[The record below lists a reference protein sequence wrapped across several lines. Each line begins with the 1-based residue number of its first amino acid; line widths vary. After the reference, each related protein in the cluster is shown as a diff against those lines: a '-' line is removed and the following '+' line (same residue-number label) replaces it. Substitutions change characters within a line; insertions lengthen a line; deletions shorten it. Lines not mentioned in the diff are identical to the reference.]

1 MNQMIKPK
9 KKRKTILSYMKRH
22 WAMYIFAIVM
32 LAAVIGLK
40 AVMPRVTERIINEG
54 LAPGI
59 SSMDE
64 RMDIVLP
71 LLLTVLLMGIIRAVA
86 NFFKEYTADKIGVY
100 IGRDMRRD
108 MFAHVT
114 GLSMNYHNKTN
125 TGELMARLKDD
136 VDRVWFVLG
145 FAGVLTV
152 ECIVHTITTLVC
164 MFNYSPLLT
173 LVPIVFMIIVGI
185 VALGME
191 KGLDK
196 AFSDLSEVN
205 AELTTV
211 AQENLAGVRTV
222 KAFSRE
228 GHEIIK
234 FRQKNRKYFETSQ
247 VLAKV
252 FRKYYPYINVIG
264 SLLTVLVTVLGAV
277 LVLSEK
283 GYLSLGFLEPIA
295 GNMDEGK
302 LIAFVSYATEIIWP
316 MECLG
321 WLANEIASA
330 LASAKKLNAILGEKS
345 DITDPEDPVTLAEV
359 KGDLEFRNVSF
370 EPEGKTVLKNVS
382 FSVPQGSTLGIMGM
396 TGSGKSSIINLAE
409 RFYDVTDGEITLDGV
424 DIRKLELKTVR
435 GSMAAVMQDVFL
447 FSDTI
452 AENIKLGTDG
462 KLSQEDMEKAAK
474 DAGAAEFIDKLS
486 ERYETVVGERGVGL
500 SGGQK
505 QRISI
510 ARALSKKPKILILDD
525 ATSALDM
532 ETEYEIQQ
540 SLDKLSGC
548 SKIIVA
554 HRISA
559 VKDADEIIVLD
570 GGSIAER
577 GTHSEL
583 MKKRGMYFNT
593 YVAQYNTEED
603 MVERSEV

>member
-1 MNQMIKPK
+1 MSVEKPQK
-9 KKRKTILSYMKRH
+9 KKTILSYMKRH
-22 WAMYIFAIVM
+22 WLMYLVAIIM
-32 LAAVIGLK
+32 LAFVIGLK
-40 AVMPRVTERIINEG
+40 AYIPQVTERVINEG
-54 LAPGI
+54 LSPELTTTEQRL
-59 SSMDE
+59 SVVM
-64 RMDIVLP
+64 P
-71 LLLTVLLMGIIRAVA
+71 LLMIMLTMGIVRAIA
-86 NFFKEYTADKIGVY
+86 NYFKEFISDKIGVY

-108 MFAHVT
+108 LFAHVS
-114 GLSMNYHNKTN
+114 GLSMNYYNKTN
-125 TGELMARLKDD
+125 TGELMARIKDD
-136 VDRVWFVLG
+136 VDKVWFVLG

-152 ECIVHTITTLVC
+152 ECIIHTITTLAC
-164 MFNYSPLLT
+164 MFSYSPLLT
-173 LVPIVFMIIVGI
+173 LLPIIFMVIVGF
-185 VALGME
+185 VALKME
-191 KGLDK
+191 KSLDK

-234 FRQKNRKYFETSQ
+234 FRQKNKKYYDTSL

-264 SLLTVLVTVLGAV
+264 ALLTVLVTVLGAV
-277 LVLSEK
+277 LVLSER
-283 GYLSLGFLEPIA
+283 GYLSLGFLEHIA
-295 GNMDEGK
+295 GDMNEGK

-321 WLANEIASA
+321 WLANEIASS
-330 LASAKKLNAILGEKS
+330 LASAKKLNKIFNEES
-345 DITDPEDPVTLAEV
+345 DITDPENPVIIDEV
-359 KGDLEFRNVSF
+359 KGDLVFNNVSF
-370 EPEGKTVLKNVS
+370 RPEEKNVLENVS
-382 FSVPQGSTLGIMGM
+382 FTLPHGRTLGIMGM

-424 DIRKLELKTVR
+424 DIRNLSLKTLR

-452 AENIKLGTDG
+452 EENIKLGSDG
-462 KLSQEDMEKAAK
+462 KLTQEEMEEAARN
-474 DAGAAEFIDKLS
+474 AGASEFIDKLT
-486 ERYETVVGERGVGL
+486 ERYDTVIGERGVGL

-510 ARALSKKPKILILDD
+510 ARALAKKPKILILDD

-540 SLDKLSGC
+540 SLDRLSGC

-570 GGSIAER
+570 SGRIAER

-583 MKKRGMYFNT
+583 MKKRGMYFDT

-603 MVERSEV
+603 MVERSEA

>member
-1 MNQMIKPK
+1 MNRKVKSK
-9 KKRKTILSYMKRH
+9 KKTIFSYMAKH
-22 WAMYIFAIVM
+22 WAMYLFSFAM
-32 LAAVIGLK
+32 LALLIGLK
-40 AVMPRVTERIINEG
+40 AVMPRVTERIVNEG
-54 LAPGI
+54 LSPEL
-59 SSMDE
+59 SSME
-64 RMDIVLP
+64 ARMGVVIP
-71 LLLTVLLMGIIRAVA
+71 LLITVLVMGIIRAIA
-86 NFFKEYTADKIGVY
+86 TYLKEYSSDKIGVY

-108 MFAHVT
+108 LFSHVS

-136 VDRVWFVLG
+136 VDKVWFVLG

-152 ECIVHTITTLVC
+152 ECIVHTITTLAC
-164 MFNYSPLLT
+164 MFSYSPLLT
-173 LVPIVFMIIVGI
+173 LVPIVFMVIVGV
-185 VALGME
+185 VALRME
-191 KGLDK
+191 KRLDK
-196 AFSDLSEVN
+196 AFSNLSEVN

-228 GHEIIK
+228 GHEILK
-234 FRQKNRKYFETSQ
+234 FRQKNNKYYETSL

-277 LVLSEK
+277 LVLSER
-283 GYLSLGFLEPIA
+283 GYLSLGFLESFA
-295 GNMDEGK
+295 GDMDEGK

-330 LASAKKLNAILGEKS
+330 LASAKKLNAIFNERS
-345 DITDPEDPVTLAEV
+345 DITDPKDPVVLSEI
-359 KGDLEFRNVSF
+359 KGDLAFNNVSF
-370 EPEGKTVLKNVS
+370 KPDGKTVLENVS

-396 TGSGKSSIINLAE
+396 TGSGKSTIINLAE

-424 DIRKLELKTVR
+424 DIRKLTLKTVR
-435 GSMAAVMQDVFL
+435 NSMAAVMQDVFL

-452 AENIKLGTDG
+452 AENIKLGSDG
-462 KLSQEDMEKAAK
+462 KLTQEEMEAASR
-474 DAGAAEFIDKLS
+474 DAGASEFIDKLT
-486 ERYETVVGERGVGL
+486 ERYDTVIGERGVGL

-510 ARALSKKPKILILDD
+510 ARALAKKPKILILDD

-532 ETEYEIQQ
+532 ETEYEIQR

-570 GGSIAER
+570 NGRVAER
-577 GTHSEL
+577 GNHSQL
-583 MKKRGMYFNT
+583 MKQRGMYFST
-593 YVAQYNTEED
+593 YKAQYNTEED
-603 MVERSEV
+603 MVERSDT

>member
-1 MNQMIKPK
+1 MSNEKTQ
-9 KKRKTILSYMKRH
+9 KKRTIFSYMKRH
-22 WAMYIFAIVM
+22 WAMYLFAVVM
-32 LAAVIGLK
+32 LAFVIGLK
-40 AVMPRVTERIINEG
+40 ALMPQVTERIVNEG
-54 LAPGI
+54 L
-59 SSMDE
+59 SSEITTMEE
-64 RMDIVLP
+64 RMKVVMP
-71 LLLTVLLMGIIRAVA
+71 LLLIMLIMGIVRAVA
-86 NFFKEYTADKIGVY
+86 NYFKEYTSDKIGVN
-100 IGRDMRRD
+100 IGKDMRRD
-108 MFAHVT
+108 LFSHVT
-114 GLSMNYHNKTN
+114 GLSQNYYNKTN
-125 TGELMARLKDD
+125 TGELMARIKDD
-136 VDRVWFVLG
+136 VDKVWFVLG

-152 ECIVHTITTLVC
+152 ECVIHTVTTLAC
-164 MFNYSPLLT
+164 MFSYSPLLT
-173 LVPIVFMIIVGI
+173 IVPIIFMVIVGF
-185 VALGME
+185 VALKME
-191 KGLDK
+191 KSLDK

-234 FRQKNRKYFETSQ
+234 FRSKNRKYYDTSM

-264 SLLTVLVTVLGAV
+264 SLLTLLVTVLGAV
-277 LVLSEK
+277 LVLSER
-283 GYLSLGFLEPIA
+283 GYLSLGFLDAIA
-295 GNMDEGK
+295 GDMDEGK

-321 WLANEIASA
+321 WLSNEIASS
-330 LASAKKLNAILGEKS
+330 LASAKKLNTIFNEVP
-345 DITDPEDPVTLAEV
+345 DITDPENPVELQEV
-359 KGDLEFRNVSF
+359 KGDIEFKNVSF
-370 EPEGKTVLKNVS
+370 KPEGKTVLENVS
-382 FSVPQGSTLGIMGM
+382 FKLPQGATLGIMGM
-396 TGSGKSSIINLAE
+396 TGSGKSTIINLAE
-409 RFYDVTDGEITLDGV
+409 RFYDVTDGSITLDGV
-424 DIRKLELKTVR
+424 DIRDLRLKTLR
-435 GSMAAVMQDVFL
+435 QSMAAVMQDVFL

-452 AENIKLGTDG
+452 AENIKLGSDG
-462 KLSQEDMEKAAK
+462 KLTQEEMEEAAR
-474 DAGAAEFIDKLS
+474 DAGASEFIDKLT
-486 ERYETVVGERGVGL
+486 ERYETVIGERGVGL

-510 ARALSKKPKILILDD
+510 ARALAKKPKILILDD

-570 GGSIAER
+570 NGRIAER

-583 MKKRGMYFNT
+583 MKKRGMYFET

-603 MVERSEV
+603 MVERSEA

>member
-1 MNQMIKPK
+1 MSKEKPQK
-9 KKRKTILSYMKRH
+9 KSTLSYMKKH
-22 WAMYIFAIVM
+22 WAMYLFSIVM
-32 LAAVIGLK
+32 LAFVIGLK
-40 AVMPRVTERIINEG
+40 ALLPQVTERIVNEG
-54 LAPGI
+54 LAADVG
-59 SSMDE
+59 SLEE
-64 RMDIVLP
+64 RMAIIMP
-71 LLLTVLLMGIIRAVA
+71 LLFAMLALGIGRAVA
-86 NFFKEYTADKIGVY
+86 NYFKEYTADKIGVY

-108 MFAHVT
+108 LFSHVA
-114 GLSMNYHNKTN
+114 GLSMNYYNKTN
-125 TGELMARLKDD
+125 TGELMARIKDD
-136 VDRVWFVLG
+136 VDKVWFVLG

-152 ECIVHTITTLVC
+152 ECIVHTITTLAC

-173 LVPIVFMIIVGI
+173 LLPIVFMVIVGI
-185 VALGME
+185 VALKME
-191 KGLDK
+191 KKLDES
-196 AFSDLSEVN
+196 FSDLSEVN

-228 GHEIIK
+228 GHEILK
-234 FRQKNRKYFETSQ
+234 FRSKNRKYYDTSL

-252 FRKYYPYINVIG
+252 YRTYQPYINVIG
-264 SLLTVLVTVLGAV
+264 SLLTVLVAVLGAV
-277 LVLSEK
+277 LVLAEK
-283 GYLSLGFLEPIA
+283 GYLSLGFLAPIA

-321 WLANEIASA
+321 WLANELASA
-330 LASAKKLNAILGEKS
+330 LASAKKLNKIFNEEA
-345 DITDPEDPVTLAEV
+345 DIVDPQSPVELEDLR
-359 KGDLEFRNVSF
+359 GDLEFKNVSF
-370 EPEGKTVLKNVS
+370 MPEGKTVLENVS

-396 TGSGKSSIINLAE
+396 TGSGKSTIINLAE

-424 DIRKLELKTVR
+424 DIRKLRLKTLR
-435 GSMAAVMQDVFL
+435 QSMAAVMQDVFL

-452 AENIKLGTDG
+452 AENIKLGSDG
-462 KLSQEDMEKAAK
+462 KLTQEEMESAAR
-474 DAGAAEFIDKLS
+474 DAGAAEFIDKLTD
-486 ERYETVVGERGVGL
+486 RYETVIGERGVGL

-510 ARALSKKPKILILDD
+510 ARALAKKPKILILDD

-540 SLDKLSGC
+540 SLDRLDGC

-559 VKDADEIIVLD
+559 VRDADEIIVLD
-570 GGSIAER
+570 NGRIAER

-583 MKKRGMYFNT
+583 MKKRGMYFET

-603 MVERSEV
+603 MVERSDK

>member
-1 MNQMIKPK
+1 MG
-9 KKRKTILSYMKRH
+9 RH
-22 WAMYIFAIVM
+22 WAMYLFSFTM
-32 LAAVIGLK
+32 LAVLIGLK
-40 AVMPRVTERIINEG
+40 ALMPRVTERIVNEG
-54 LAPGI
+54 LSSEI
-59 SSMDE
+59 TSMDE
-64 RMDIVLP
+64 RMAVVIP
-71 LLLTVLLMGIIRAVA
+71 LLLTVLLMGIVRAIA
-86 NFFKEYTADKIGVY
+86 TYLKEFSSDKIGVY

-108 MFAHVT
+108 LFAHVT
-114 GLSMNYHNKTN
+114 GLSMSYHNRTN

-136 VDRVWFVLG
+136 VDKVWFVLG

-152 ECIVHTITTLVC
+152 ECIVHTIITLAC
-164 MFNYSPLLT
+164 MFSYSPLLT
-173 LVPIVFMIIVGI
+173 LVPIVFMIIVGF
-185 VALGME
+185 VALKME
-191 KGLDK
+191 KSLDK
-196 AFSDLSEVN
+196 AFDELSEVN

-228 GHEIIK
+228 GHEILK
-234 FRQKNRKYFETSQ
+234 FRQKNHKYYETSL

-277 LVLSEK
+277 LVLSER

-295 GNMDEGK
+295 GDMNEGK

-345 DITDPEDPVTLAEV
+345 DVTDPENPVILSEA
-359 KGDLEFRNVSF
+359 KGDLVFNNVSF
-370 EPEGKTVLKNVS
+370 KPEGKTVLENVS
-382 FSVPQGSTLGIMGM
+382 FSVPQGGTLGIMGM
-396 TGSGKSSIINLAE
+396 TGSGKSTIINLAE
-409 RFYDVTDGEITLDGV
+409 RFCDVTDGEITIDGV
-424 DIRKLELKTVR
+424 DIRKLPLKTVR
-435 GSMAAVMQDVFL
+435 GSMATVMQDVFL

-452 AENIKLGTDG
+452 AENIKLGSEG
-462 KLSQEDMEKAAK
+462 KLTQEEMEQASR
-474 DAGAAEFIDKLS
+474 DAGASEFIDKLT
-486 ERYETVVGERGVGL
+486 ERYGTVIGERGVGL

-510 ARALSKKPKILILDD
+510 ARALAKKPRILILDD

-570 GGSIAER
+570 GGRIAER
-577 GTHSEL
+577 GTHSQL
-583 MKKRGMYFNT
+583 MQKRGMYFDT

-603 MVERSEV
+603 MVERSDG

>member
-1 MNQMIKPK
+1 MSNEKPQK
-9 KKRKTILSYMKRH
+9 KTIFSYMKKH
-22 WAMYIFAIVM
+22 WAMYLFAIVM
-32 LAAVIGLK
+32 LFFVIGLK
-40 AVMPRVTERIINEG
+40 ALLPQVTERVINEG
-54 LAPGI
+54 LAADIG
-59 SSMDE
+59 SLEE
-64 RMDIVLP
+64 RMAIIIP
-71 LLLTVLLMGIIRAVA
+71 LLIAMLVLGVGRAVA
-86 NFFKEYTADKIGVY
+86 NYFKEFVSDKIGVY

-108 MFAHVT
+108 LFSHVT
-114 GLSMNYHNKTN
+114 GLSMNYYNKTN
-125 TGELMARLKDD
+125 TGELMARIKDD
-136 VDRVWFVLG
+136 VDKVWFVLG

-152 ECIVHTITTLVC
+152 ECIFHTITTLAC

-173 LVPIVFMIIVGI
+173 LVPIIFMVIVGF
-185 VALGME
+185 VALKME
-191 KGLDK
+191 KSLDK

-228 GHEIIK
+228 GHEILK
-234 FRQKNRKYFETSQ
+234 FREKNNKYYETSL

-252 FRKYYPYINVIG
+252 YRKYNPFISVIG
-264 SLLTVLVTVLGAV
+264 SLLTVLVAVLGAV
-277 LVLSEK
+277 LVLSER

-330 LASAKKLNAILGEKS
+330 LASAKKINNILAEEP
-345 DITDPEDPVTLAEV
+345 DITDPEEPVVLENI
-359 KGDLEFRNVSF
+359 KGDLEFKNVSF
-370 EPEGKTVLKNVS
+370 KPEGKTVLENVS
-382 FSVPQGSTLGIMGM
+382 FSVPQGSTLGIIGM
-396 TGSGKSSIINLAE
+396 TGSGKSTIINLAE

-424 DIRKLELKTVR
+424 DIRKLTLKTVR
-435 GSMAAVMQDVFL
+435 HSMAAVMQDVFL
-447 FSDTI
+447 FSDSI
-452 AENIKLGTDG
+452 AENIKLGSDG
-462 KLSQEDMEKAAK
+462 KLTQEEMEEAAK
-474 DAGAAEFIDKLS
+474 DAGAAEFIDKLT
-486 ERYETVVGERGVGL
+486 ERYDTVIGERGVGL

-510 ARALSKKPKILILDD
+510 ARALAKKPKILILDD

-570 GGSIAER
+570 NGKIAER

-583 MKKRGMYFNT
+583 MKKRGMYFET

-603 MVERSEV
+603 MVERSEN